1 MNTGR
6 IKKALIGV
14 GAALALAAVFLM
26 STPPTAASA
35 YQGGSG
41 GGGTAGGGGG
51 GGWGDI
57 QKWSVANTWAEFEG
71 AKYMVANHGSADNY
85 VRSSSGGQ
93 GLLDLCRGPNLLRI
107 YYLSS
112 NSGAVIK
119 PSTGGGTFPW
129 GGTPVEGD
137 PIDQFASSQNGRGVY
152 VICVINATERITK
165 DEVQTR
171 PRTDA
176 TTVKGILAWN
186 TSVEAPLTNANL
198 EEDADGKKVD
208 PIGVNNLQN
217 QMMVTKE
224 SNFGRLVREIAK
236 SGRGDY
242 LHKLAELQDAIA
254 RDASEPHGTVD
265 LNAANQAGLAEGGVL
280 DIVESTKYGEVALE
294 QNWSESRTRR
304 YTCDYVPNTNGTQ
317 LANPDNCSYDNWS
330 GWSEVSDTRA
340 HNVVPKLGTQPT
352 TAFWQLVSVHCNPKE
367 LDAALAAYGTDY
379 NIISQSRTDKEVTT
393 LLKTNPVAPRPTSAD
408 AKIFGVP
415 TVATAALARTG
426 EVGFY
431 DKHCSV
437 QCLTDPSGSGASNA
451 NGAKKNA
458 SINSNRGDGYSN
470 GGAVLGDSNSNYF
483 EVFRNND
490 KNRITVNTAY
500 PKVEGTGLDYSGTA
514 PIATTVSIWNGST
527 PRTVVDP
534 VKGGGQFSMWAVN
547 GDGSKQLFTG
557 TQKPTEQT
565 NFTDPARPQVFS
577 GPTATKLAGPYRA
590 FDVAAT
596 WASEANAPVVLNV
609 KWEYQPTTKMSVIA
623 SVGMN
628 ANRSTTYSTVNRDQ
642 KIDVDCY
649 AGFGNN
655 VSAPTGFYAP
665 NETGSKVTNTVD
677 ENILDKTMTD
687 GASAYSNQRNLVI
700 RFVRGV
706 AE

>member
-1 MNTGR
+1 MKTGR
-6 IKKALIGV
+6 INKVLLGIGAV
-14 GAALALAAVFLM
+14 LALAAILIAG
-26 STPPTAASA
+26 SPPSSASA
-35 YQGGSG
+35 YEGGSG
-41 GGGTAGGGGG
+41 GGGAAGGGGG

-57 QKWSVANTWAEFEG
+57 QKWSVANTWGEFEN
-71 AKYMVANHGSADNY
+71 ARYMVANHGSADNY

-93 GLLDLCRGPNLLRI
+93 GLLDLCKGPNLLRI

-137 PIDQFASSQNGRGVY
+137 PIDQFASSQNFRGTY
-152 VICVINATERITK
+152 VICVINAAERITK
-165 DEVQTR
+165 DEVQSR
-171 PRTDA
+171 PRSTA
-176 TTVKGILAWN
+176 TTISGIVAWN
-186 TSVEAPLTNANL
+186 TSVEAPLTNANT
-198 EEDADGKKVD
+198 EKDFDGKPVD
-208 PIGVNNLQN
+208 PIGVNNLKDQAV
-217 QMMVTKE
+217 VTKE

-254 RDASEPHGTVD
+254 RDASEPHGTVE
-265 LNAANQAGLAEGGVL
+265 LNAGNQAGLAEGGVL
-280 DIVESTKYGEVALE
+280 DITEFTKYSEVALD

-304 YTCDYVPNTNGTQ
+304 YTCDYVPGTNGTQ
-317 LANPDNCSYDNWS
+317 LASASNCTYEDWS
-330 GWSEVSDTRA
+330 GWSEIADTRT
-340 HNVVPKLGTQPT
+340 HNVVPKLNSQPN
-352 TAFWQLVSVHCNPKE
+352 TAFWQLVSVHCNPNE
-367 LDAALAAYGTDY
+367 LDAALAAYGNDY

-393 LLKTNPVAPRPTSAD
+393 LLKTNPQASRPASVD

-415 TVATAALARTG
+415 TVANAALARTG
-426 EVGFY
+426 EIGFY

-437 QCLTDPSGSGASNA
+437 QCLTDPAGSGASNA

-458 SINSNRGDGYSN
+458 SIISNRGDGYSN
-470 GGAVLGDSNSNYF
+470 GGAVLGDSNANYF

-490 KNRITVNTAY
+490 KNRITVNTSY
-500 PKVEGTGLDYSGTA
+500 PKVEGTALDYTGTE
-514 PIATTVSIWNGST
+514 PIATTVSLWNGST
-527 PRTVVDP
+527 PYTVVDP
-534 VKGGGQFSMWAVN
+534 VNGGGQFNMWAVN
-547 GDGSKQLFTG
+547 GVGSPQLFTG

-565 NFTDPARPQVFS
+565 NFTDPRRPQVFS

-596 WASEANAPVVLNV
+596 WASEANAPVVLNI
-609 KWEYQPTTKMSVIA
+609 KWEYQPTTKMSVLA

-649 AGFGNN
+649 AVFGDAT
-655 VSAPTGFYAP
+655 SAPTGFYAP
-665 NETGSKVTNTVD
+665 SETGSKVTNTID

-687 GASAYSNQRNLVI
+687 GASAYSNQQNLVI